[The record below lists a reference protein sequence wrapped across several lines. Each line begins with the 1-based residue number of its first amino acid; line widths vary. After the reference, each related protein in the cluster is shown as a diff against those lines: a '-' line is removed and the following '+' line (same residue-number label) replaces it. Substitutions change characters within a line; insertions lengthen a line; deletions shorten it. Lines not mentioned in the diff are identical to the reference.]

1 MAKRA
6 TMQNQVAFADNSR
19 LARNKTPPLRITR
32 RVKEVIDVMV
42 SNGLGYSEAAT
53 EVGLTPRAMRMA
65 LNKPHVLAYYK
76 AQCQVLRGATTA
88 RNIHRLCEIR
98 DAENNMPAVNAIK
111 ALEQL
116 SDEQTNTKQTTSP
129 GVTIRIVNIAAQPQH
144 EQTNKLANS
153 TTNLEI
159 DSNYNDADLS
169 TKQIADD

>member
-6 TMQNQVAFADNSR
+6 TMQNQVAFADNTR

-32 RVKEVIDVMV
+32 RVKDAIDAMV

-53 EVGLTPRAMRMA
+53 EAGLTPRAMRMA

-144 EQTNKLANS
+144 EQSSKLANS
-153 TTNLEI
+153 TTNLDNVLI
-159 DSNYNDADLS
+159 TNDADLS
-169 TKQIADD
+169 TKQIGDD